1 MVKRSDK
8 TNTGEGGKG
17 KKGRTVSD
25 DAGGKSLSDTSTSAG
40 VKSTAIRTSVNIFEA
55 SKSDKPQYFVDK
67 VKDKRRTKGNNLEFL
82 IGWRG
87 FPDPNHDT
95 WEPLHHLSGSEHM
108 IREFNQQWEK
118 DYVRKTAETLEAQAA
133 RRKSAAE
140 QNAQREDIDEAMGEG
155 GGDEEEDGESEDD
168 NEDGHGSGGVAK
180 RPGTQRRKLRS
191 FYFRTGAVVRTTADN
206 GRDVTAQCQVGGH
219 VDCKKIL
226 IMPNGGTQVVQS
238 HFLKC
243 HTELNVMIRGLQNT
257 VGADQ
262 DPPHFLKL
270 LTTEKPHTVVACGVM

>member
-55 SKSDKPQYFVDK
+55 SKSDKPQYFVDR
-67 VKDKRRTKGNNLEFL
+67 VKDRRRTKGNNLEFL

-118 DYVRKTAETLEAQAA
+118 DYHKAGT
-133 RRKSAAE
+133 
-140 QNAQREDIDEAMGEG
+140 REF
-155 GGDEEEDGESEDD
+155 
-168 NEDGHGSGGVAK
+168 
-180 RPGTQRRKLRS
+180 RPQ
-191 FYFRTGAVVRTTADN
+191 
-206 GRDVTAQCQVGGH
+206 QCA
-219 VDCKKIL
+219 
-226 IMPNGGTQVVQS
+226 P
-238 HFLKC
+238 
-243 HTELNVMIRGLQNT
+243 
-257 VGADQ
+257 
-262 DPPHFLKL
+262 
-270 LTTEKPHTVVACGVM
+270 